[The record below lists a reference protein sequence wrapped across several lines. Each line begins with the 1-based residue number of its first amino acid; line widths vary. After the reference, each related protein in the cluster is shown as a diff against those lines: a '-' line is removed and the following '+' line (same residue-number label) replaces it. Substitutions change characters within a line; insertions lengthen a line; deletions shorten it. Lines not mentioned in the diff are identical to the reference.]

1 MSTADATGISNR
13 SHLST
18 VRTARPRSRSIDRAS
33 LVWVV
38 VVSAVV
44 VSARFERFERFEK
57 NIQAFSIQM
66 PT

>member
-33 LVWVV
+33 LAW
-38 VVSAVV
+38 VV
-44 VSARFERFERFEK
+44 VSARFERFEK
-57 NIQAFSIQM
+57 NVQAFSIQM